1 MQKPKT
7 FNILA
12 IATYLLFQDLCAK
25 DLGVFGTLF
34 PIEENNLI
42 EVIQTRLAKLQQE
55 GTLEKHQQNIQSKVK
70 KKIERPQAV
79 EGIIHTVQPRT
90 YTFDPSIIVTQ
101 DLKDH
106 QGTVFYQKGQRVNP
120 LESRG
125 LTKPLLFID
134 GDESSHLTWVF
145 FMLKRH
151 PLAKVILVK
160 GAPLQMMKDLGIQV
174 FFDQFGKIT
183 QKLGIKQVPAIVT
196 QDGLL
201 LKIEEVKADSETLV
215 ATRIQEKPS
224 PVTTQLKKKK
234 E

>member
-1 MQKPKT
+1 M
-7 FNILA
+7 
-12 IATYLLFQDLCAK
+12 YLSAAQASK

-34 PIEENNLI
+34 PIEENNLL
-42 EVIQTRLAKLQQE
+42 EVIQTRLAKLQRE
-55 GTLEKHQQNIQSKVK
+55 GTLEMHQQNIQSKVK

-90 YTFDPSIIVTQ
+90 YTFDPSITVTK

-106 QGTVFYQKGQRVNP
+106 EGKVFYQKGQRVNP
-120 LESRG
+120 LETRS

-134 GDESSHLTWVF
+134 GDESSHLTWAF

-160 GAPLQMMKDLGIQV
+160 GAPLQMMKDLGIPI

-183 QKLGIKQVPAIVT
+183 HKLGIKQVPAIVT
-196 QDGLL
+196 QEGML
-201 LKIEEVKADSETLV
+201 LKVEEQKADAATLV
-215 ATRIQEKPS
+215 ERRHQETRSINAKTRE
-224 PVTTQLKKKK
+224 
-234 E
+234 

>member
-1 MQKPKT
+1 M
-7 FNILA
+7 A
-12 IATYLLFQDLCAK
+12 ITRLIFFFLIGMYLSAAQASK

-34 PIEENNLI
+34 PIEENNLL
-42 EVIQTRLAKLQQE
+42 EVIQTRLAKLQRE
-55 GTLEKHQQNIQSKVK
+55 GTLEMHQQNIQSKVK

-90 YTFDPSIIVTQ
+90 YTFDPSITVTK

-106 QGTVFYQKGQRVNP
+106 EGKVFYQKGQRVNP
-120 LESRG
+120 LETRS

-134 GDESSHLTWVF
+134 GDESSHLTWAF

-160 GAPLQMMKDLGIQV
+160 GAPLQMMKDLGIPI

-183 QKLGIKQVPAIVT
+183 HKLGIKQVPAIVT
-196 QDGLL
+196 QEGML
-201 LKIEEVKADSETLV
+201 LKVEEQKADAATLV
-215 ATRIQEKPS
+215 ERRHQETRSINAKTRE
-224 PVTTQLKKKK
+224 
-234 E
+234 

>member
-1 MQKPKT
+1 MQKLKT
-7 FNILA
+7 LTLLA
-12 IATYLLFQDLCAK
+12 IATCLLLEDLCAK

-34 PIEENNLI
+34 PIEENNLL
-42 EVIQTRLAKLQQE
+42 EVIQTRLARLQQE
-55 GTLEKHQQNIQSKVK
+55 GTLEKHQQNIQHKVK
-70 KKIERPQAV
+70 KRIERPQAV

-90 YTFDPSIIVTQ
+90 YTFDPSIIVTK

-120 LESRG
+120 LETRA

-134 GDESSHLTWVF
+134 GDESTHLTWAF

-174 FFDQFGKIT
+174 FFDQLGKIT
-183 QKLGIKQVPAIVT
+183 HKLGIKQVPAIVT
-196 QDGLL
+196 QEGML
-201 LKIEEVKADSETLV
+201 LKVEEQKADTATLV
-215 ATRIQEKPS
+215 ETRHQK
-224 PVTTQLKKKK
+224 TQPLNAKTKG
-234 E
+234 